1 MRKILFLLIF
11 LLAVQYNY
19 SQNTYTINDQQLEL
33 KTEIDGKLDLLWN
46 TFNGQYRY
54 FVRTEDGQ
62 RLDVLFPGYLN
73 RDSGPDFKEAKVRI
87 GDVLFVDNVE
97 LRPNT

>member
-62 RLDVLFPGYLN
+62 IQELKNTKGTDNKFQENTN
-73 RDSGPDFKEAKVRI
+73 RF
-87 GDVLFVDNVE
+87 
-97 LRPNT
+97 